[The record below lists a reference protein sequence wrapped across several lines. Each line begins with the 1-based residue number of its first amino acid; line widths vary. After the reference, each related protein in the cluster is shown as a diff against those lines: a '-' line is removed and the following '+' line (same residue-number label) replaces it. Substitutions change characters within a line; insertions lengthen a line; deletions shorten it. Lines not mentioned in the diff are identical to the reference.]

1 VLSLLDVNLTL
12 FPRRQR
18 TDKPA
23 QLDDAN
29 RTSIQN
35 PALNDAGGSSVAPV
49 RSAKRSESR
58 ETQTK
63 ILDAAEALFIET
75 GFSATSFRAIAK
87 HAGVNLSAAHY
98 HFGSKEGLFGAA
110 LHRRVAPLTRSREA
124 NLNRLE
130 ASAATPTVNEVIRGY
145 LGPLCDVAPD
155 SPLPSLIARLYG
167 EPDSIQQPLVIQE
180 FSATAERFLSLLRKA
195 LPEVPT
201 DVVQWRFHFVIGSMI
216 FLLSHERPPIL
227 FGPDEAAVGGLDQ
240 LIEFATTS
248 LSAPVFENTAA
259 STSSDSEAS

>member
-1 VLSLLDVNLTL
+1 MELPPY
-12 FPRRQR
+12 PRRHKTEQ
-18 TDKPA
+18 TAKSG
-23 QLDDAN
+23 DAN
-29 RTSIQN
+29 RTTIAN
-35 PALNDAGGSSVAPV
+35 PALNDAGGSSA
-49 RSAKRSESR
+49 RQARTAKRSESR

-110 LHRRVAPLTRSREA
+110 LHRRVEPLTRTREA
-124 NLNRLE
+124 NLDRLE
-130 ASAATPTVNEVIRGY
+130 ASGATPTVNEVVRGY

-167 EPDSIQQPLVIQE
+167 EPESVQQPFVIQE
-180 FSATAERFLSLLRKA
+180 FSATAERFLSLLRNA
-195 LPEVPT
+195 LPEVPA
-201 DVVQWRFHFVIGSMI
+201 DIVQWRFHFVIGSMI

-227 FGPDEAAVGGLDQ
+227 FGPDDSAVGGLEQ

-259 STSSDSEAS
+259 STPSDSEAS

>member
-1 VLSLLDVNLTL
+1 MKLPLY
-12 FPRRQR
+12 PRQQK

-23 QLDDAN
+23 KSGDAN

-35 PALNDAGGSSVAPV
+35 PALNDAGGSSA
-49 RSAKRSESR
+49 RQARTAKRNESR

-75 GFSATSFRAIAK
+75 GYSATSFRAIAK

-110 LHRRVAPLTRSREA
+110 LHRRVEPLTRTREA
-124 NLNRLE
+124 NLDRLE
-130 ASAATPTVNEVIRGY
+130 ATAATPTVNEVIRGY

-167 EPDSIQQPLVIQE
+167 EPDSVQQPFVIQE

-195 LPEVPT
+195 LPEVPPE
-201 DVVQWRFHFVIGSMI
+201 VVQWRFHFVIGSMI
-216 FLLSHERPPIL
+216 FLLSHERPLIL
-227 FGPDEAAVGGLDQ
+227 FGPHDAAVDGLEQ
-240 LIEFATTS
+240 LIDFATTS
-248 LSAPVFENTAA
+248 LSAPVSENTAA